1 MNASSLVTRRY
12 RAASEKWPPRRVV
25 WQCRSARGIL
35 LVRYHLLRTRWLTVM
50 LHRLAA
56 SDDDR
61 ALHDHPWAFVT
72 VLLTS
77 GYHEH
82 TLQGRFW
89 RRRFSVLSRPAT
101 WQHRLELVKPM
112 WSLVF
117 RGPTVREWGFIVD
130 RVWVQWKTYGRALC
144 D

>member
-1 MNASSLVTRRY
+1 MNNNHLVPNRDKPATER
-12 RAASEKWPPRRVV
+12 WPQRRVI
-25 WQCRSARGIL
+25 WQCKSAQGIL
-35 LVRYHLLRTRWLTVM
+35 LVRYYLLQTRWLTVM
-50 LHRLAA
+50 LHYLAA

-82 TLQGRFW
+82 TPQGRFW
-89 RRRFSVLSRPAT
+89 RRRFSVLHRPAE
-101 WQHRLELVKPM
+101 WQHRLELVEPC
-112 WSLVF
+112 WTLVF
-117 RGPTVREWGFIVD
+117 RGAYVREWGFIVD
-130 RVWVQWKTYGRALC
+130 RVWVQWKAYGRALC